1 MLNYNIELNQIRSGS
16 DIRVSDDDIED
27 LEQYIESKLD
37 GESINDI
44 DNNELVI
51 NFEGTIE
58 NLIKAIQVY
67 GVVFDL
73 TLEITNCVG
82 DKHSITNRIQF
93 VNENIVEDGT
103 TYDYETCAIEVPI
116 VDDRL

>member
-37 GESINDI
+37 GESINDF

-58 NLIKAIQVY
+58 NLIQ
-67 GVVFDL
+67 
-73 TLEITNCVG
+73 
-82 DKHSITNRIQF
+82 
-93 VNENIVEDGT
+93 
-103 TYDYETCAIEVPI
+103 
-116 VDDRL
+116 

>member
-58 NLIKAIQVY
+58 NLIQ
-67 GVVFDL
+67 
-73 TLEITNCVG
+73 
-82 DKHSITNRIQF
+82 
-93 VNENIVEDGT
+93 
-103 TYDYETCAIEVPI
+103 
-116 VDDRL
+116 

>member
-1 MLNYNIELNQIRSGS
+1 MFAGKITGPDEDSTLSKLNCGTPLIVDIYYSVGECGMLNYNIELNQIRSGS

-37 GESINDI
+37 GESINDF

-58 NLIKAIQVY
+58 NLI
-67 GVVFDL
+67 
-73 TLEITNCVG
+73 
-82 DKHSITNRIQF
+82 
-93 VNENIVEDGT
+93 
-103 TYDYETCAIEVPI
+103 
-116 VDDRL
+116 

>member
-82 DKHSITNRIQF
+82 DKHSITNRI
-93 VNENIVEDGT
+93 
-103 TYDYETCAIEVPI
+103 
-116 VDDRL
+116 

>member
-37 GESINDI
+37 GESINDF

-58 NLIKAIQVY
+58 NLI
-67 GVVFDL
+67 
-73 TLEITNCVG
+73 
-82 DKHSITNRIQF
+82 
-93 VNENIVEDGT
+93 
-103 TYDYETCAIEVPI
+103 
-116 VDDRL
+116 

>member
-58 NLIKAIQVY
+58 NLI
-67 GVVFDL
+67 
-73 TLEITNCVG
+73 
-82 DKHSITNRIQF
+82 
-93 VNENIVEDGT
+93 
-103 TYDYETCAIEVPI
+103 
-116 VDDRL
+116 